1 MIRSVLPL
9 RAVPGRGDA
18 LEHFYA
24 DHRVLERARAFSGCR
39 DAVLLR
45 STDGDPAGYL
55 VIADWETASDYQR
68 WVDDPWRAALSRQL
82 ADLLDPGNDNSI
94 VGRLFEFV

>member
-9 RAVPGRGDA
+9 RSAPSRGAA
-18 LEHFYA
+18 LEKFYA
-24 DHRVLERARAFSGCR
+24 DHRVLERARAFAGCR

-45 STDGDPAGYL
+45 PTDGDLAGYL

-68 WVDDPWRAALSRQL
+68 WVDDPWRAALSGQL
-82 ADLLDPGNDNSI
+82 ADLLDPGDDSI